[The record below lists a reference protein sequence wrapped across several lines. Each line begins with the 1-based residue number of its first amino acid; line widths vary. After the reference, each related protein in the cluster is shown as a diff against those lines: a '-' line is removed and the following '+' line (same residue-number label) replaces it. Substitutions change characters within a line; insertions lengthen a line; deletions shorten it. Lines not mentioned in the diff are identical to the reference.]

1 MEIKAGLASASD
13 QAFARPLGRA
23 WVHTKRRY
31 DVALFLVLVAAIV
44 AIVLGVLFL
53 NRFYVKST
61 RETALVRT
69 GLGGRRILMDGGALA
84 LPILHKVERVNMR
97 TIRLRVECTGERS
110 LISEDRLRV
119 DVAMEFHVRVQP
131 DEDGIATA
139 AQALG
144 ASTFRDEDMQGL
156 VEGKLMDAMQ
166 SAIATRTMDALHEH
180 REAFVGAV
188 AERLTANLA
197 RSGLMLDSASL
208 TKLDQT
214 PFRALDEDNA
224 FNAVGMRRLAETIS
238 ANRKARVQIE
248 TEADIEIRRRQLEQS
263 KQRLAMEREQE
274 EAEYAKRL
282 DLEKRRIETDTEIEN
297 ARTEAEKIAEAARIE
312 RARDI
317 KRAEIERDLV
327 LRQREIEALLAVETA
342 KIDNSIRL
350 AAKRGEEQIA
360 EAELEAGRSGLVKAQ
375 ESVQTAKDLA
385 AAERARQLALLKTSE
400 ETEVEEQKIRSQ
412 VDTILSLAKA
422 EGDAS
427 QLRAEAERHRMIAE
441 SEGRAALIEAENA
454 QSEAILRLRLEMH
467 KLDRLPEITAQMMK
481 PVEKIDSIRI
491 NHLSGLGLGGGGNAG
506 SGEHAGGFQSALD
519 SIMGMAVG
527 FPALKKLGE
536 EIGVEMDAN
545 LGARAL
551 DAINR
556 TPPKKKD

>member
-1 MEIKAGLASASD
+1 M
-13 QAFARPLGRA
+13 
-23 WVHTKRRY
+23 
-31 DVALFLVLVAAIV
+31 ALFLVLLAAIV

-84 LPILHKVERVNMR
+84 LPILHRVERVNMR
-97 TIRLRVECTGERS
+97 TIRLKVECTGERS

-119 DVAMEFHVRVQP
+119 DVAMEFHVRVEP
-131 DEDGIATA
+131 GEEGIATA

-156 VEGKLMDAMQ
+156 IEGKLMDAMQ
-166 SAIATRTMDALHEH
+166 SAIATRTMDTLHEN
-180 REAFVGAV
+180 REAFVSAV
-188 AERLTANLA
+188 AERLTSNLA

-238 ANRKARVQIE
+238 ANRRARVQIE
-248 TEADIEIRRRQLEQS
+248 TETDIEIRRRQLEQS

-282 DLEKRRIETDTEIEN
+282 DLEKRRIDTDTEIEK
-297 ARTEAEKIAEAARIE
+297 ARTEAEKIAEAARIQ
-312 RARDI
+312 RAGEI

-350 AAKRGEEQIA
+350 AAKRGEEQVA
-360 EAELEAGRSGLVKAQ
+360 EAELEIGRSGLVKAQ
-375 ESVQTAKDLA
+375 ESVQTARDMA
-385 AAERARQLALLKTSE
+385 AAERARQLALLKVAE
-400 ETEVEEQKIRSQ
+400 ESEVEEHKIRAQ
-412 VDTILSLAKA
+412 VDTIISLAKA

-427 QLRAEAERHRMIAE
+427 QLRAEAERHRLIAE
-441 SEGRAALIEAENA
+441 SEGKAALIEAENA

-491 NHLSGLGLGGGGNAG
+491 NQLSGLGFGGGNTG
-506 SGEHAGGFQSALD
+506 SGEQAGGFQSALD

-527 FPALKKLGE
+527 FPALKKFGE
-536 EIGVEMDAN
+536 ELGVEMDAN